1 MAQETQAAEITITY
15 GSLLEL
21 LLREKERGELQKL
34 DADFFSNVVRYLKDK
49 QAILQA
55 KSDLFSFEEK
65 EKTIK
70 QLSNIRKMLKE
81 LYERREKK
89 VVVQA
94 IEKSRDKQSIM
105 DASVFLPHEKDLFDS
120 TISLLDRYRQ
130 GILDPLLGIQEQ
142 SPTSPARAAIPA
154 FQQFSKEQQHPQK
167 ETKLVRFLHAV
178 PKFVGK
184 ELEEYGPFEEED
196 IAALP
201 VVISEILI
209 KKGRVEEIQEN

>member
-1 MAQETQAAEITITY
+1 MADETQAAEITITY

-34 DADFFSNVVRYLKDK
+34 DADFFANVHRYLKDK

-55 KSDLFSFEEK
+55 KSDLFSYEEK

-70 QLSNIRKMLKE
+70 QLSNVRKMLKE

-89 VVVQA
+89 VVIQA
-94 IEKSRDKQSIM
+94 LEKSRDKQSIM
-105 DASVFLPHEKDLFDS
+105 DMSVFLKHEKDLFDS
-120 TISLLDRYRQ
+120 TIVLLDGFRQ
-130 GILDPLLGIQEQ
+130 GVLDPLLGMHEHS
-142 SPTSPARAAIPA
+142 SPSMKVPDSY
-154 FQQFSKEQQHPQK
+154 QQFSHNTQKPVK

-201 VVISEILI
+201 VVITDILI